1 MRYLNRSETVTR
13 KVTSMYETQKILQ
26 LKDSYIFEVG
36 QYMYKCNKSQVP
48 ATFNNYFKLIT
59 DVHCSSV

>member
-1 MRYLNRSETVTR
+1 
-13 KVTSMYETQKILQ
+13 MYETQKILQ